1 MKVFRTTLAVL
12 GCAAIVYFG
21 GDKLDIW
28 PETVTGPVNAAFDCL
43 SELSLKLTG
52 ATTAQAGEEQD
63 AGAEKQYSQ
72 EQVVAAWDEIAGS
85 LNEMALNGDTEGFAA
100 AVKQPV
106 EQAQATMQWLVDESY
121 TGYNRSNS
129 YIVFQYDNYY
139 YMETVKYLV
148 TGTETD
154 NNQSAMNLRGQI
166 MNIDGRWEICAAE
179 ELPEEFINM
188 VYSLYG
194 DGCAEAYRDG
204 RNVMIFDNFMWTHP
218 ELVYQGCCANEII
231 GAWQNSDGSMDVQFA
246 TYNGTSSIRQNQ
258 SVTVTITD
266 DTLGTVCEKT
276 VSGQDSVAPGRSKVF
291 TVHLEPSEVYTG
303 TAAWTTMR
311 SSVHVDY

>member
-12 GCAAIVYFG
+12 GCAAMVYFG

-28 PETVTGPVNAAFDCL
+28 PETVTRTVDAAFDSL
-43 SELSLKLTG
+43 SELSLTLTG
-52 ATTAQAGEEQD
+52 ATRAHAGEEQD

-72 EQVVAAWDEIAGS
+72 EQVVAAWDDIAGS

-100 AVKQPV
+100 AAKQPV
-106 EQAQATMQWLVDESY
+106 EQAQATMQWLADESY
-121 TGYNRSNS
+121 NGYNRSNS

-166 MNIDGRWEICAAE
+166 MNNDGRWEICTAE
-179 ELPEEFINM
+179 ELPEEFITR
-188 VYSLYG
+188 LYGLFG
-194 DGCAEAYRDG
+194 DGCADAYQNG
-204 RNVMIFDNFMWTHP
+204 RNATFFTNFMWTHP

-231 GAWQNSDGSMDVQFA
+231 GAWQNDDGSMDVQFA
-246 TYNGTSSIRQNQ
+246 TYNGTSSIRQNT
-258 SVTVTITD
+258 SVTITITD
-266 DTLGTVCEKT
+266 DALGTVCEKT
-276 VSGQDSVAPGRSKVF
+276 VSGLDSVAPGRSKVF

-303 TAAWTTMR
+303 TAGWTTMHYD
-311 SSVHVDY
+311 VHTDY